1 MTIIIL
7 MRDSIKD
14 GNEPLSFHPGINT
27 NDNAGPGTRD
37 IDVDPSSLAHH
48 IADPRPV
55 EAHQDVPCVKHMTSH
70 TRRG

>member
-7 MRDSIKD
+7 MRGSIKD
-14 GNEPLSFHPGINT
+14 GNRPLSFHPGRNT
-27 NDNAGPGTRD
+27 NDYAGPGTMD

-55 EAHQDVPCVKHMTSH
+55 EAH
-70 TRRG
+70 